1 MKKITMVMWH
11 TYTNVMKRAVKQLGN
26 NFDIKIY
33 SVRFLDEGKEDINE
47 VVKDMEESDL
57 IFLYRSN
64 SENVWVQMEGAIK
77 NIKKPIVCTSSDPS
91 FWTIS
96 SVDLEVVSKCY
107 SYIVYGGVDN
117 FARMITYMVNK
128 VLHMDI
134 EYKEP
139 ITLPWEGIYHPD
151 AGEYFT
157 SKEDYFNWYKPKKV
171 PTVGL
176 IISRGNWVNNNIE
189 AENKLIKLLEEK
201 GYNVLPVF
209 TYSLKNLDLGTR
221 DSGEVAADYFFNKE
235 GNPII
240 DGLIKL
246 TTFFLTSRS
255 NSNDSIDKTVASRG
269 VDLLKEL
276 GVPVFQPAISF
287 YTTLEEWQEDP
298 QGLTRDVSWS
308 VALPEF
314 EGVIEPIIIAAAKKH
329 GDVEMRAAIEER
341 CKHLID
347 RVDKWVKLAKKPLSE
362 RKIAFILHNNPC
374 ASVEAT
380 VGGGANLD
388 TLESVA
394 RVMNRMK
401 KEGYNVN
408 PPQNGKELIDT
419 IMDKKAISEF
429 RWTTAD
435 EIVNKGG
442 VLKLISKDEYSNWF
456 KKWPLKV
463 QEDMIKAWGNPP
475 GEELNGVPA
484 AMLYDGKIMVTG
496 VSYGNTVV
504 CIQPKRGCA
513 GTRCDG
519 QVCKILHDPDIPPT
533 HQYLATYRYLEEGFG
548 ADVLVHVGTHGNLEF
563 LPGKGVGLSSSCYP
577 DIAVGNMPHLYIY
590 NSDNPPEGTIAK
602 RRSYAVLVNHMQTVL
617 TNSGLYEELAQLDLY
632 LEEYEKAK
640 IADATHEHMLKHL
653 IIEEIKKTNLDK
665 QINIEN
671 YESFEEVVTKAHG
684 ILSTIRNTQIQDG
697 QHIFGD
703 IPKENRK
710 VEFINSILKFDAGEK
725 ISLRKSMAK
734 LINLDLNKLKQDQDK
749 FSEKEGKSNG
759 ALLEKIDE
767 LSKKVI
773 KKLLKEEKID
783 SNFVE
788 NVLGGKNLKKEVL
801 EDINLLLPRIEDLN
815 KRIEDSNEIEALL
828 SGFNGEYIPAG
839 PSGLILRGRDD
850 VLPTGR
856 NFYSVDPYKIPTQAS
871 YKVGI
876 ALAKKVLE
884 KHIEDEGIY
893 PENIAIQWMCND
905 IMWADGEGLA
915 QMLYLIGAEPKW
927 APNGR
932 VCGFDIISLEELKRP
947 RIDLTVRVSGITRDN
962 FSNCVDLLD
971 EAIQAVAVLDEPIE
985 KNFVRKHTLEKM
997 KGKNSKDALREA
1009 TFRIFAS
1016 KPGTYQ
1022 SGVNL
1027 AVYASAWKDEKD
1039 LADIFVY
1046 WNGYAYGKNIY
1057 GKEAFKQLQ
1066 SSLKTVDITY
1076 NKVIT
1081 DEHDLLGCCAYF
1093 GSHGG
1098 MTSAAKIE
1106 SGKDVK
1112 TYYGDT
1118 RDPEYV
1124 DVRTLADEIRR
1135 VARTKLLNPK
1145 WIEGQKRHGY
1155 KGASD
1160 ISKRVGRVYGWEAT
1174 TGEVDDWIFDDI
1186 TETFVS
1192 NEENRKFFEDNNP
1205 WALEEMARRLLE
1217 AEQRGLWNAKPEM
1230 IDKLKEYY
1238 IEIEGWLEEKIG
1250 DVEGEFQGGAVDI
1263 FTAEE
1268 VGDWKAKMAEI
1279 KKKLGD

>member
-11 TYTNVMKRAVKQLGN
+11 SYTNVMKRAVKQLGN
-26 NFDIKIY
+26 DYDIKIY
-33 SVRFLDEGKEDINE
+33 SARFLDEGKEDINQVIE
-47 VVKDMEESDL
+47 DMEESDL
-57 IFLYRSN
+57 IFLHRSN
-64 SENVWVQMEGAIK
+64 SENIWVQIEEAIK
-77 NIKKPIVCTSSDPS
+77 NIEKPIVCTASDPS

-96 SVDLEVVSKCY
+96 SVNLELVSKCY

-117 FARMITYMVNK
+117 FTRMITYMANK
-128 VLHMDI
+128 ILHMDVNY
-134 EYKEP
+134 EDT
-139 ITLPWEGIYHPD
+139 ITLPWQGIYHPE
-151 AGEYFT
+151 AEGYFT
-157 SKEDYFNWYKPKKV
+157 SREDYFNWYKPKKA

-209 TYSLKNLDLGTR
+209 TYSLKNIDLGTR

-235 GNPII
+235 GQPII

-255 NSNDSIDKTVASRG
+255 NSNDFIDKNVASKG

-276 GVPVFQPAISF
+276 GVPIFQPAISF
-287 YTTLEEWQEDP
+287 YATLEEWQEDP

-314 EGVIEPIIIAAAKKH
+314 EGGIEPIIIAAAKKH
-329 GDVEMRAAIEER
+329 GDVEMRAAIGER

-347 RVDKWVKLAKKPLSE
+347 RVDKWVKLAKKPLNE

-442 VLKLISKDEYSNWF
+442 VLKLIPKDEYRKWF
-456 KKWPLKV
+456 EKWPLKV

-475 GEELNGVPA
+475 GEEINDVPA

-496 VSYGNTVV
+496 INYGNAVV
-504 CIQPKRGCA
+504 CTQPKRGCA
-513 GTRCDG
+513 GARCDG
-519 QVCKILHDPDIPPT
+519 QVCKILHDLDIPPT

-563 LPGKGVGLSSSCYP
+563 LPGKGVGLSDSCYP
-577 DIAVGNMPHLYIY
+577 DIALGNMPHLYIY

-617 TNSGLYEELAQLDLY
+617 TNSGLYEELEQLDLY

-640 IADATHEHMLKHL
+640 IADPTHEHMLKHL

-684 ILSTIRNTQIQDG
+684 ILSIIRNSQIQDG

-725 ISLRKSMAK
+725 ISLRKSIAK

-749 FSEKEGKSNG
+749 FSEEEGKSNG
-759 ALLEKIDE
+759 ALLEKIDD

-773 KKLLKEEKID
+773 EKLLKEEKID
-783 SNFVE
+783 SNFVN
-788 NVLGGKNLKKEVL
+788 NVLGEKNLKK
-801 EDINLLLPRIEDLN
+801 
-815 KRIEDSNEIEALL
+815 KS
-828 SGFNGEYIPAG
+828 
-839 PSGLILRGRDD
+839 
-850 VLPTGR
+850 
-856 NFYSVDPYKIPTQAS
+856 
-871 YKVGI
+871 
-876 ALAKKVLE
+876 
-884 KHIEDEGIY
+884 
-893 PENIAIQWMCND
+893 
-905 IMWADGEGLA
+905 
-915 QMLYLIGAEPKW
+915 
-927 APNGR
+927 
-932 VCGFDIISLEELKRP
+932 
-947 RIDLTVRVSGITRDN
+947 
-962 FSNCVDLLD
+962 
-971 EAIQAVAVLDEPIE
+971 
-985 KNFVRKHTLEKM
+985 
-997 KGKNSKDALREA
+997 
-1009 TFRIFAS
+1009 
-1016 KPGTYQ
+1016 
-1022 SGVNL
+1022 
-1027 AVYASAWKDEKD
+1027 
-1039 LADIFVY
+1039 
-1046 WNGYAYGKNIY
+1046 
-1057 GKEAFKQLQ
+1057 
-1066 SSLKTVDITY
+1066 
-1076 NKVIT
+1076 
-1081 DEHDLLGCCAYF
+1081 
-1093 GSHGG
+1093 
-1098 MTSAAKIE
+1098 
-1106 SGKDVK
+1106 
-1112 TYYGDT
+1112 
-1118 RDPEYV
+1118 
-1124 DVRTLADEIRR
+1124 
-1135 VARTKLLNPK
+1135 
-1145 WIEGQKRHGY
+1145 
-1155 KGASD
+1155 
-1160 ISKRVGRVYGWEAT
+1160 
-1174 TGEVDDWIFDDI
+1174 
-1186 TETFVS
+1186 
-1192 NEENRKFFEDNNP
+1192 
-1205 WALEEMARRLLE
+1205 
-1217 AEQRGLWNAKPEM
+1217 
-1230 IDKLKEYY
+1230 
-1238 IEIEGWLEEKIG
+1238 
-1250 DVEGEFQGGAVDI
+1250 
-1263 FTAEE
+1263 
-1268 VGDWKAKMAEI
+1268 
-1279 KKKLGD
+1279 